1 MLHINT
7 ISASCAVI
15 SLALLLKSSFKLET
29 RKIFLLPF
37 FLSALFASICI
48 GVRPFYLLALIIPV
62 ILLLALRLKNFL
74 GIKKILSI
82 SLLWIILVGTF
93 GLLTNMVPYLIV
105 DKPEAFFAGMSLL
118 SQVPPP
124 TGILKILYNIII
136 DFYKQPTLA
145 ILIITLSFVSSIYAT
160 KILVRSKNIIAVDY
174 MTYSIIIFTL
184 VIPML
189 LLFMILNRHYW
200 SHYLQMFAPF
210 WGMGLGFFLNKHA

>member
-1 MLHINT
+1 ML
-7 ISASCAVI
+7 VYV
-15 SLALLLKSSFKLET
+15 LELDLF
-29 RKIFLLPF
+29 IFF
-37 FLSALFASICI
+37 
-48 GVRPFYLLALIIPV
+48 ALIIPV

-105 DKPEAFFAGMSLL
+105 DKPDAFFAGMSLL

-124 TGILKILYNIII
+124 SSGILKILYNIII

-160 KILVRSKNIIAVDY
+160 KILVRSKQNIIALDY

-184 VIPML
+184 VISNA
-189 LLFMILNRHYW
+189 FVIYD
-200 SHYLQMFAPF
+200 F
-210 WGMGLGFFLNKHA
+210 K